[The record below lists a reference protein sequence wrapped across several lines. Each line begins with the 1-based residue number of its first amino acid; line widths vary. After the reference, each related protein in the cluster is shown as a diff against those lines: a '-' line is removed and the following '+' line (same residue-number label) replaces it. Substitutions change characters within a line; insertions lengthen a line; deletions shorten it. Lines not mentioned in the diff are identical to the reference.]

1 MNYSSFYRR
10 LGNALFW
17 RTFLLL
23 TFLIISSVIAWLA
36 SFSMFERTPR
46 TEQLAAQITS
56 TVTIT
61 RAALEHAAPEMRREL
76 LFDLASRE
84 GIRVYPL
91 QSTDK
96 IEPLDVSSTYPGLI
110 SMVRD
115 ALAKDTLFGASVN
128 EVKGLWIS
136 FRINKDEYWL
146 MLDRSRL
153 NDTLSSQWL
162 RWVPMALFISLIG
175 AALISALINQP
186 LARLTNAARAVAAG
200 KKPPALPETGPTE
213 IAEAN
218 KSFNQMVK
226 DLTQI
231 EADRSL
237 VLAGISHDLR
247 TPIARLL
254 LEIEM
259 AGLTE
264 EARAGMQADLTQ
276 MNAIISQFTNY
287 AKPFSELESSE
298 FDISEILSEL
308 ARHANH
314 RPNMQ
319 VTTDIQPNIKIESNQ
334 VEIKRVINN
343 LIENAYRYGKTPDTD
358 NINLHISC
366 HTEGNKVITE
376 FSDRGTGIPES
387 EFESVLKPFTRL
399 NTARSQA
406 NGSGLGLAIV
416 NRIVLRHNGHM
427 NFINRTGGGLTVKLI
442 LPIKQPQ

>member
-1 MNYSSFYRR
+1 MNYSHLYRR

-23 TFLIISSVIAWLA
+23 TFLIVASVIAWLA

-61 RAALEHAAPEMRREL
+61 RAALEHTAPEMRREL

-84 GIRVYPL
+84 GIRIYPL
-91 QSTDK
+91 QTTDK
-96 IEPLDVSSTYPGLI
+96 IDPLDVSSSYPRLI
-110 SMVRD
+110 NIVRD
-115 ALAKDTLFGASVN
+115 SLAKDTLFASSVN

-146 MLDRSRL
+146 MLDRTRL
-153 NDTLSSQWL
+153 NDTSSSQWL
-162 RWVPMALFISLIG
+162 RWVPMALIISLIG

-186 LARLTNAARAVAAG
+186 LARLTSAARAVAAG
-200 KKPPALPETGPTE
+200 KKPPTLPESGPTE

-259 AGLTE
+259 AGLNE
-264 EARAGMQADLTQ
+264 DARTGMQADLTQ

-298 FDISEILSEL
+298 CNISDILTEI

-319 VTTDIQPNIKIESNQ
+319 VTTEIQPHIIIESNQ
-334 VEIKRVINN
+334 IEIKRVINN
-343 LIENAYRYGKTPDTD
+343 LIENAYRYGKTPET
-358 NINLHISC
+358 NTVSLHISC
-366 HTEGNKVITE
+366 KTEGNKFIAE

-416 NRIVLRHNGHM
+416 NRIIIRHNGQLS
-427 NFINRTGGGLTVKLI
+427 FSNRPSGGLTVKMT
-442 LPIKQPQ
+442 LPLKQP

>member
-23 TFLIISSVIAWLA
+23 TFLIVSSVIAWLA

-96 IEPLDVSSTYPGLI
+96 IDPLDVSSTYPGLI

-146 MLDRSRL
+146 MLDRSRI
-153 NDTLSSQWL
+153 NDSLGTQWL
-162 RWVPMALFISLIG
+162 RWVPMALLISLIG

-200 KKPPALPETGPTE
+200 KKPPSLPETGPTE

-226 DLTQI
+226 DLNQI

-287 AKPFSELESSE
+287 AKPVSDLESSE
-298 FDISEILSEL
+298 FDISDILAEL

-319 VTTDIQPNIKIESNQ
+319 VTTDIQPNITIESNPI
-334 VEIKRVINN
+334 EIKRVINN
-343 LIENAYRYGKTPDTD
+343 LIENAYRYGKTPNT
-358 NINLHISC
+358 NSISLHISC
-366 HTEGNKVITE
+366 HAEGNKVVTE

-399 NTARSQA
+399 NAARSQA

-416 NRIVLRHNGHM
+416 NRIILRHNGQM
-427 NFINRTGGGLTVKLI
+427 NFINRTGGGLTVRLI
-442 LPIKQPQ
+442 LPVKQPQ